1 MLYAIV
7 VLCGIGHREE
17 KRQAPMAL
25 LQVSVLNTAAE
36 KSFVPSAFQVV
47 VAEVTPVCP
56 LAGFA

>member
-7 VLCGIGHREE
+7 VLCGIG
-17 KRQAPMAL
+17 KKKKQAPMAL

-36 KSFVPSAFQVV
+36 KSFAPSAFQVV